1 MLNFP
6 KSTEFDK
13 RIPKQKFYENM
24 NITANLKR
32 IFVEQIKGISWTNKI
47 AASTINVADGQEV
60 HEIEV
65 FEIALTDNNLDE
77 AVLLQIDREI
87 PYHIVYVLSYDGKY
101 QAWIGYKEKS
111 ISGNNAFKV
120 STYYHTDWLSKD
132 KLQDTLKTVGITLD
146 SVYENFVKQVAGDRL
161 QSDNSEDLKVLV
173 EKDNRRKEIEKQI
186 SVLRAKIRKEKQLN
200 RQMEMN
206 EEVKRLK
213 REVDDLC

>member
-1 MLNFP
+1 MLGLP
-6 KSTEFDK
+6 QSTEYGK
-13 RIPKQKFYENM
+13 KIPKQKFYGNI

-47 AASTINVADGQEV
+47 ASSTVNVADGQEV

-65 FEIALTDNNLDE
+65 FEITLTDNNLDE

-87 PYHIVYVLSYDGKY
+87 PYHIIYVLSYDGMY
-101 QAWIGYKEKS
+101 QVWIGYKEKS
-111 ISGNNAFKV
+111 ISGSNAFKV
-120 STYYHTDWLSKD
+120 STYYHTDWIHED
-132 KLQDTLKTVGITLD
+132 KLQDTIKIVGTTLD
-146 SVYENFVKQVAGDRL
+146 AVYENFVKQVAGDRL
-161 QSDNSEDLKVLV
+161 QSDNSEDLKILV

-186 SVLRAKIRKEKQLN
+186 SALQSKIRKEKQLN

-213 REVDDLC
+213 KKLEG

>member
-132 KLQDTLKTVGITLD
+132 KLQDTLKIVGITLD

>member
-60 HEIEV
+60 HEVEV

-132 KLQDTLKTVGITLD
+132 KLQDTLKIVGITLD

>member
-1 MLNFP
+1 MLGLP
-6 KSTEFDK
+6 QSTEYGK
-13 RIPKQKFYENM
+13 KIPKQKFYGNI

-47 AASTINVADGQEV
+47 ASSTVNVADGQEV

-87 PYHIVYVLSYDGKY
+87 PYHIIYVLAYDGKY
-101 QAWIGYKEKS
+101 QVWIGYKEKS
-111 ISGNNAFKV
+111 ISGSNAFKV
-120 STYYHTDWLSKD
+120 STYYHTDWLTED
-132 KLQDTLKTVGITLD
+132 KLQDTLKIVGTTLD
-146 SVYENFVKQVAGDRL
+146 AVYENFVKQVAGDRL
-161 QSDNSEDLKVLV
+161 QSDNSEDLKILV

-186 SVLRAKIRKEKQLN
+186 SALQSKIRKEKQLN

-206 EEVKRLK
+206 EEVKRLRK
-213 REVDDLC
+213 ELEKV